1 MRLSRR
7 AEDYLRIIYE
17 LKMEKGNVRVRD
29 IARALNVKP
38 PSVTEMVHR
47 LSSRGLLIYEK
58 RTRISLTDDGER
70 LAKSIKDR
78 HSAIITLL
86 KLMGVPAGVASRDA
100 HRIEHVVSVETI
112 ECIKKFVKNVKT

>member
-17 LKMEKGNVRVRD
+17 VKREKGHVRVRD
-29 IARALNVKP
+29 IARALDVKP

-47 LSSRGLLIYEK
+47 LSRRGLLIYEK
-58 RTRISLTDDGER
+58 RTCISLTEEGER
-70 LAKSIKDR
+70 LARSIKDR

-86 KLMGVPAGVASRDA
+86 EIMGVPEEVARRDA
-100 HRIEHVVSVETI
+100 HRIEHVVSIETI
-112 ECIKKFVKNVKT
+112 ECIKKFVKNAKT